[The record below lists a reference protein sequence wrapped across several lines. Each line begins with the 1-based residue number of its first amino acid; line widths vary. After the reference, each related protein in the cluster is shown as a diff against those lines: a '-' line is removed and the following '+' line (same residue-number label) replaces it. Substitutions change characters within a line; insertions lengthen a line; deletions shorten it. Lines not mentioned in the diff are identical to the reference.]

1 MQKAGS
7 KRRGAEGGMRDAGG
21 WQCASR
27 STYLNLR
34 ILFVCIVVAVSA
46 CQSSENDSNRLRL
59 NGVIEATQATVV
71 AEVEGRVVEIA
82 ADEGDAVQAGQTLV
96 RLDDIALQVQVKQ
109 AQAAVHAA
117 EANLALVKAG
127 VRSEEVAAAQATL
140 LQAQAERDG
149 AAQAYQD
156 ADVILHNPQQLL
168 AQIDSAR
175 TSAKLASE
183 NVAVAQAKLAEARWW
198 REFYDDDKGQRKS
211 LDKRIAIAQGELDAA
226 QAQWDGATAQVK
238 ALEAIRL
245 APVTLRAQVNS
256 AQSAY
261 SMTVSSITVAET
273 ELAELKA
280 GPSPEEIALAE
291 AQLHQAQAQLKL
303 AQAYAS
309 RAVVQAPLTGVV
321 LSRSAHVGET
331 VQPGA
336 ALMSVA
342 DLDQVTLVVYVPQT
356 QLPHVQLGTPVQ
368 VYVDAYPGQ
377 MFEGRIVFIAGQA
390 QFTARDTQERQERAN
405 VVFAVKV
412 RLPNADHRLRAGM
425 AADAVIERQ

>member
-1 MQKAGS
+1 
-7 KRRGAEGGMRDAGG
+7 
-21 WQCASR
+21 
-27 STYLNLR
+27 
-34 ILFVCIVVAVSA
+34 
-46 CQSSENDSNRLRL
+46 
-59 NGVIEATQATVV
+59 
-71 AEVEGRVVEIA
+71 
-82 ADEGDAVQAGQTLV
+82 
-96 RLDDIALQVQVKQ
+96 
-109 AQAAVHAA
+109 
-117 EANLALVKAG
+117 
-127 VRSEEVAAAQATL
+127 
-140 LQAQAERDG
+140 
-149 AAQAYQD
+149 
-156 ADVILHNPQQLL
+156 L

-211 LDKRIAIAQGELDAA
+211 LDKRIAIAQGELEAA

-321 LSRSAHVGET
+321 SSRSAHVGET